1 MLGSSRY
8 RKRNITCCGT
18 RNLGVL
24 VGKARLGPKKE
35 AGVGKSEQNGTPQP
49 LPTRCDR
56 RALLLRVEAVEQ
68 ALEGRL
74 PLGGDDVEPSRN
86 HAWSTARPCLEG
98 MARRWSPTGCGKA
111 ERMKASHYSLTKKIT
126 SAPRA
131 ARRRTGSSCRS
142 RRPPPGRSSS

>member
-35 AGVGKSEQNGTPQP
+35 ADVGKSEQNGTPQP

-74 PLGGDDVEPSRN
+74 PLGGDDVEESCVVVGAAVLGGDGAQVVVSRL
-86 HAWSTARPCLEG
+86 RQG
-98 MARRWSPTGCGKA
+98 
-111 ERMKASHYSLTKKIT
+111 
-126 SAPRA
+126 
-131 ARRRTGSSCRS
+131 
-142 RRPPPGRSSS
+142 